1 MACNCATTQQ
11 INELYRRYGE
21 RKAENRRKRTFWQWV
36 KYIIMYTGV
45 VIAMIPIAPALFLY
59 VLYKA
64 FCDDDKKISL
74 KKFFRL
80 GKNNV
85 AYVGK

>member
-21 RKAENRRKRTFWQWV
+21 KRAENRRKRTFWQWV
-36 KYIIMYTGV
+36 KYVIMYTGV

-64 FCDDDKKISL
+64 FFADDKKISL
-74 KKFFRL
+74 RKFFRL
-80 GKNNV
+80 GNKNV
-85 AYVGK
+85 AYVGE